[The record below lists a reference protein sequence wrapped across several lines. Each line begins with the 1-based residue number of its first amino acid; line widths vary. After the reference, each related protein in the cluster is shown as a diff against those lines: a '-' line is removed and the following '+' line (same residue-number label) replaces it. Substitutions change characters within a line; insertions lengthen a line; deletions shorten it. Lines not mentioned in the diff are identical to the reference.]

1 MNNTTSSK
9 DDVSKLTLLG
19 AGKTEYKLD
28 EPSVAIL
35 ETFPNLFETDYL
47 IEIEHPEFTSL
58 CPKTGQPDFAKIYI
72 DYIPSK
78 KCVESKSLKL
88 YLVAYRNHR
97 SFMETI
103 VNTIKND
110 LVTLLDPKY
119 LRVRGEFNP
128 RGGTYL
134 NPTAL
139 YVSPQ
144 VSASELL
151 ITLQL
156 LGRKN

>member
-1 MNNTTSSK
+1 MNTFTSSK

-19 AGKTEYKLD
+19 SGKTEYKLD
-28 EPSVAIL
+28 EPSLAVL
-35 ETFPNLFETDYL
+35 ETFPNLFENDYL

-58 CPKTGQPDFAKIYI
+58 CPKTGQPDFARIYI
-72 DYIPSK
+72 DYIPQK

-88 YLVAYRNHR
+88 YLVAYRNHK

-110 LVTLLDPKY
+110 LVTLLEPKY

-134 NPTAL
+134 NPSAL
-139 YVSPQ
+139 YIAPDF
-144 VSASELL
+144 SAPELL
-151 ITLQL
+151 TSLQL

>member
-1 MNNTTSSK
+1 MDTTSSR

-19 AGKTEYKLD
+19 SGKTEYKLD
-28 EPSVAIL
+28 EPSMAIL
-35 ETFPNLFETDYL
+35 ETFPNQFSNDYL
-47 IEIEHPEFTSL
+47 IEIAHPEFTSL

-72 DYIPSK
+72 DYIPDK
-78 KCVESKSLKL
+78 RCVESKSLKL
-88 YLVAYRNHR
+88 YLVAYRNHK

-103 VNTIKND
+103 VNTIKED
-110 LVTLLDPKY
+110 LVKLLEPKY

-134 NPTAL
+134 NP
-139 YVSPQ
+139 
-144 VSASELL
+144 SAVYMAPEADKAELML
-151 ITLQL
+151 TLQI

>member
-1 MNNTTSSK
+1 MNNFTASN
-9 DDVSKLTLLG
+9 DDISQLTLLG
-19 AGKTEYKLD
+19 AKKTEYKLD
-28 EPSVAIL
+28 EPNVTIL
-35 ETFPNLFETDYL
+35 ESFPNLFENDYL

-88 YLVAYRNHR
+88 YLVAYRNHK

-103 VNTIKND
+103 INNIMND
-110 LVTLLDPKY
+110 LVKLLEPKY
-119 LRVRGEFNP
+119 LRVKGEFNP

-134 NPTAL
+134 NPTSVYVAPNINTTDL
-139 YVSPQ
+139 Y
-144 VSASELL
+144 AKLN
-151 ITLQL
+151 L
-156 LGRKN
+156 LGRK

>member
-1 MNNTTSSK
+1 MNCTASN

-19 AGKTEYKLD
+19 SANTQYKLD
-28 EPSVAIL
+28 EPSVNIL
-35 ETFPNLFETDYL
+35 ETFPNLFDNEYL
-47 IEIEHPEFTSL
+47 IEISHPEFTSL
-58 CPKTGQPDFAKIYI
+58 CPKTGQPDFAKIHI
-72 DYIPSK
+72 DYIPNK

-88 YLVAYRNHR
+88 YLVAYRNHK

-103 VNTIKND
+103 VNTIKQD
-110 LVTLLDPKY
+110 LAVLLEPKY

-134 NPTAL
+134 NPTAMYL
-139 YVSPQ
+139 APGIS
-144 VSASELL
+144 SSELWN
-151 ITLQL
+151 TLQL